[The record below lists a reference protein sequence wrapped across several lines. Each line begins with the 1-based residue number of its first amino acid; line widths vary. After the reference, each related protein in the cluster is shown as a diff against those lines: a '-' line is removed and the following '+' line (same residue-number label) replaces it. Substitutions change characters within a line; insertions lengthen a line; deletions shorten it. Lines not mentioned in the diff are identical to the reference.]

1 MRSGYMNLAKM
12 VAMHFIIM
20 FALTYSMVNSVDN
33 IHLNIN
39 RMYMAAMMVSPMVVL
54 MLILMPSMF
63 PNQKLNYLLMAI
75 FTAAL
80 VIFFLFVR
88 TQAFVQDRQFLRSMI
103 PHHSSAILMCEKA
116 SITDQEIQSLCGEI
130 VESQKREIAQM
141 ERILKRMN

>member
-12 VAMHFIIM
+12 VAIHFVIM

-80 VIFFLFVR
+80 VVFFPVCSNTGFCPGSAVLALDDSSSFERYPDVR
-88 TQAFVQDRQFLRSMI
+88 ESFDHGSRDSVAMWRDRGKSE
-103 PHHSSAILMCEKA
+103 A
-116 SITDQEIQSLCGEI
+116 
-130 VESQKREIAQM
+130 
-141 ERILKRMN
+141 